1 MAWADGKAA
10 LVTKL
15 AAVAIT
21 SPVAITTSVV
31 HTTPPA
37 TLQDDYSWVLFPPR
51 IRPERHPG
59 GWRTNNYRYRARLF
73 VRDQDHKVAAQI
85 VENIVE
91 ATIAAFDTQAAL
103 RTGGVMN
110 INGPDVDEPGI
121 IQLPPNSGQVWHIAD
136 CLFDIELGEAKTF
149 S

>member
-21 SPVAITTSVV
+21 TPASITTSIV
-31 HTTPPA
+31 HVTPPA
-37 TLQDDYSWVLFPPR
+37 SLQDDYAWVLFPPR
-51 IRPERHPG
+51 IRPERIPG
-59 GWRTNNYRYRARLF
+59 GWRENRYRYRARLF
-73 VRDQDHKVAAQI
+73 VRDQDHARAALI

-91 ATIAAFDTQAAL
+91 ATIAAFDNQSAL
-103 RTGGVMN
+103 RTGGVQT

-121 IQLPPNSGQVWHIAD
+121 LKEGAAVWHIAD
-136 CLFDIELGEAKTF
+136 CFFDIQLGEAKTF
-149 S
+149 G